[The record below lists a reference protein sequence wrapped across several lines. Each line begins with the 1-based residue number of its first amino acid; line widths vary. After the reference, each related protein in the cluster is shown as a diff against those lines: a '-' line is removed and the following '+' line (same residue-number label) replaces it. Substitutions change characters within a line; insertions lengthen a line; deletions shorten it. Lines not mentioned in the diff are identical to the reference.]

1 MNGFKKLLE
10 FGQYMSVEMD
20 EDPSKPTEKPS
31 SNALSSPP
39 TCEVETLHKSTNR
52 SFSDFPISMASLPT
66 GQRIPLLKTVLTS
79 ACERNCNYCAF
90 RSGRDFRRQNFKSE
104 ELAKTFM
111 QMWQAGIVH
120 GLFLSSGVAG
130 GGVHTQDRLL
140 ATAEIL
146 RQKFHYT
153 GYLHLKV
160 MPGAEQAQV
169 ERAMELA
176 DRVSVNLEAPTGE
189 RLAELA
195 PEKNFFDELMQP
207 LRWVDQIRHELPSF
221 KGWNGRWPSSTTQF
235 VVGGASESDEE
246 LVRATEYLHQKLHLT
261 RIYFSGFNPVPDTP
275 LEDQPPV
282 NPWRRYRLYQASFL
296 LRDYRFIADDL
307 IFNSF
312 GDLPVEIDPKTAWAE
327 INLAH
332 TPVEIN
338 RADYNQ
344 LIRVPGIGLRGA
356 RKILSMR
363 KLVRFR
369 SLNDLRT
376 LGIIADRAAPYIL
389 LDGRHP
395 PTQGRLL

>member
-1 MNGFKKLLE
+1 MNGFEKLLD
-10 FGQYMSVEMD
+10 FGQYMAFEVD
-20 EDPSKPTEKPS
+20 EDPSKPAESAS
-31 SNALSSPP
+31 SYTGPALP
-39 TCEVETLHKSTNR
+39 TCEAEELRKSSSRT
-52 SFSDFPISMASLPT
+52 FSDFPIYMAALPN

-79 ACERNCNYCAF
+79 ACEKNCYYCAF
-90 RSGRDFRRQNFKSE
+90 RSGRDFRRKNFTPD
-104 ELAKTFM
+104 ELAKTYT
-111 QMWQAGIVH
+111 QMWQAGVVH

-130 GGVHTQDRLL
+130 GGMHTQDRLL
-140 ATAEIL
+140 ASAEIL
-146 RQKFHYT
+146 RQKYHYT
-153 GYLHLKV
+153 GYLHLKI

-169 ERAMELA
+169 ERAMQLA
-176 DRVSVNLEAPTGE
+176 DRVSINLEAPTGE
-189 RLAELA
+189 RLIELA

-207 LRWVDQIRHELPSF
+207 LRWVDHIRKEMPSY

-261 RIYFSGFNPVPDTP
+261 RVYYSGFNPVPNTP

-296 LRDYRFIADDL
+296 MRDYRFNADDL
-307 IFNSF
+307 IFNSL

-327 INLAH
+327 INLAQA
-332 TPVEIN
+332 PVEIN

-356 RKILSMR
+356 RKILTMR

-369 SLNDLRT
+369 SLHDLRT
-376 LGIIADRAAPYIL
+376 LGILADRAAPYIL
-389 LDGRHP
+389 LDGKHP
-395 PTQGRLL
+395 PSQARLL